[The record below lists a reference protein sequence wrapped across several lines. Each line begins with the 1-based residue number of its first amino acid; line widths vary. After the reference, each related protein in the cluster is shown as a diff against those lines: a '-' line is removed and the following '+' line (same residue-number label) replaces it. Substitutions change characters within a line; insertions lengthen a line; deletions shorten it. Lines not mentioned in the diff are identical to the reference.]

1 MTGMTPT
8 AMPMT
13 MPTTPLTERP
23 ADFELIARVADT
35 IAVPKAAPADSFVLH
50 APLELM
56 ARVGLLPFVAPERR
70 ADAMAMI
77 EWLGD
82 QYADAGDPVEP
93 PRAVELGVPSDPS
106 HSVEAIMAAVAESDL
121 DTVDALAASLLPQ
134 LSAHELIGLL
144 GERVVT
150 SLAAAGHAP
159 IGMSLLTQVSPR
171 FPAELLRGALR
182 GIASHPEWRIHWH
195 DGVHPHGDPSGL
207 YDALRSTPQ
216 LGRPG
221 SDFIFPLMSQVQ
233 DSGVAATLLTPV
245 LAERFDVTQALHTLS
260 RVATWSMVH
269 DDPGQAPYGWSH
281 ALTMP
286 QAVMSLAGGGVR
298 PRTALAVAA
307 TFLTGF
313 RAAHGTA
320 QLPEVL
326 EPEPRED
333 VSVEELATAAALH
346 EDAHLV
352 KYTLAC
358 LHAMADDPAF
368 RTLHLAAA
376 VRLVDHWS
384 AW

>member
-1 MTGMTPT
+1 MTPS
-8 AMPMT
+8 MT
-13 MPTTPLTERP
+13 NSVTKSTTFRAGHS
-23 ADFELIARVADT
+23 ADLDLVARVADA

-56 ARVGLLPFVAPERR
+56 ARVGLLPYVAPGRR
-70 ADAMAMI
+70 DEALGMI

-82 QYADAGDPVEP
+82 QYRAAGDPVEP
-93 PRAVELGVPSDPS
+93 PLVVELGDP
-106 HSVEAIMAAVAESDL
+106 AISA
-121 DTVDALAASLLPQ
+121 DALATAITDGDLDMVDAIAATLLPKV
-134 LSAHELIGLL
+134 SAHEAVGLL
-144 GERVVT
+144 GERVIT

-159 IGMSLLTQVSPR
+159 IGMALLTQVVPR
-171 FPAELLRGALR
+171 LPVSLLRGALR
-182 GIASHPEWRIHWH
+182 GIASHPQWRIHWH
-195 DGVHPHGDPSGL
+195 EAVQPHGDPSGL
-207 YDALRSTPQ
+207 YAALRSAPQ

-233 DSGVAATLLTPV
+233 DSGLAATLLTPV
-245 LAERFDVTQALHTLS
+245 LAERFDVTQAFHTLS

-286 QAVMSLAGGGVR
+286 QGVMSLAGGGVR

-307 TFLTGF
+307 TFLVGF
-313 RAAHGTA
+313 RAAHGTVEM
-320 QLPEVL
+320 PDVL
-326 EPEPRED
+326 EPEPRSG

-358 LHAMADDPAF
+358 LHAMAEDPSF
-368 RTLHLAAA
+368 RTLHHAAA
-376 VRLVDHWS
+376 VRLVDHWA